1 MDVSLPTNARLCRIQ
16 PNWGLLRFN
25 AEIPMK
31 IQQTGLGRNLIRRL
45 ALLGVA
51 LLGSLSAVAAP
62 AITGVT
68 PPADRTYLG
77 GEFLTFQVAFDEAVL
92 VTGTPQLGLTIGS
105 SAVNAVYEG
114 GSGKMNLVFRYRVQP
129 GDADSDGI
137 AVTTPLALN
146 SGTIKNAGGSDT
158 TLTFTAPSTAAIN
171 VDGTQIPA
179 AVLEAYLKAD
189 NAGASDQFCSSV
201 AISGDTVV
209 VGTSGEDSNAT
220 TVNGDGSD
228 NSASA
233 AGAAYVFK
241 RSGSVWIQ
249 EAYLKA
255 DNAESFDQF
264 AFSVAISGDTVVVG
278 APGEASNATT
288 VNGDGSDNSAGSA
301 GAAYVFKRNGNS
313 VWTQE
318 AYLKADNAESFDLF
332 GSSVAISGDT
342 VVVGAWLESS
352 NATTVNGDGSDN
364 SAAQAGA
371 AY

>member
-1 MDVSLPTNARLCRIQ
+1 
-16 PNWGLLRFN
+16 
-25 AEIPMK
+25 MK

-114 GSGKMNLVFRYRVQP
+114 GNGKMNLVFRYRVQP

-179 AVLEAYLKAD
+179 P
-189 NAGASDQFCSSV
+189 CSKP
-201 AISGDTVV
+201 ISRPTMPEQATSFVV
-209 VGTSGEDSNAT
+209 RWRSPAT
-220 TVNGDGSD
+220 PWWLGRVEKT
-228 NSASA
+228 
-233 AGAAYVFK
+233 
-241 RSGSVWIQ
+241 
-249 EAYLKA
+249 
-255 DNAESFDQF
+255 
-264 AFSVAISGDTVVVG
+264 
-278 APGEASNATT
+278 AT
-288 VNGDGSDNSAGSA
+288 
-301 GAAYVFKRNGNS
+301 RR
-313 VWTQE
+313 Q
-318 AYLKADNAESFDLF
+318 
-332 GSSVAISGDT
+332 
-342 VVVGAWLESS
+342 
-352 NATTVNGDGSDN
+352 
-364 SAAQAGA
+364 
-371 AY
+371 